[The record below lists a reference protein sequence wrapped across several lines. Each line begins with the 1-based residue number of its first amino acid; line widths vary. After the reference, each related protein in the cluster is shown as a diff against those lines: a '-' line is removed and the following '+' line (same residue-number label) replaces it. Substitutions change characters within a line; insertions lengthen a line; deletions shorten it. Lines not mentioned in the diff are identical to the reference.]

1 MQKSPEYEYEY
12 YSVFKKHQLIWFS
25 NIFGPNYSNVF
36 DYPIIC
42 SPLMY
47 TDSNIKLIGYAF
59 NAATPQPLL
68 IINEHNFPGSKMKS
82 AGPSSSLTWTTRG
95 RLSSRRSSTLSRS
108 PPSPPLFLLF
118 NQSELEGGLGDL
130 GRPGR
135 LDWWNRRWDL
145 QLPLREAHC
154 SRTDRGE
161 IITELS
167 TTKKWYS
174 II

>member
-1 MQKSPEYEYEY
+1 MNIIWLSKSNL
-12 YSVFKKHQLIWFS
+12 VFKYIWSELFKC
-25 NIFGPNYSNVF
+25 IRLPNYLLTSDVYRF
-36 DYPIIC
+36 QYEVDWV
-42 SPLMY
+42 S
-47 TDSNIKLIGYAF
+47 F

-82 AGPSSSLTWTTRG
+82 AGPSSSLTWTIRG
-95 RLSSRRSSTLSRS
+95 RLFSRRSSTLSRS
-108 PPSPPLFLLF
+108 PPSPPLLFLF

-145 QLPLREAHC
+145 QLPLWEAHC

-167 TTKKWYS
+167 TTKKWYRAMS
-174 II
+174 LIATVIII

>member
-1 MQKSPEYEYEY
+1 MNIIWLSKSNL
-12 YSVFKKHQLIWFS
+12 VFKYIWSELFKC
-25 NIFGPNYSNVF
+25 IRLPNY
-36 DYPIIC
+36 
-42 SPLMY
+42 
-47 TDSNIKLIGYAF
+47 
-59 NAATPQPLL
+59 LL
-68 IINEHNFPGSKMKS
+68 TSDVYRFQYEHNFPGSKMKS

-145 QLPLREAHC
+145 QLPLWEAHC